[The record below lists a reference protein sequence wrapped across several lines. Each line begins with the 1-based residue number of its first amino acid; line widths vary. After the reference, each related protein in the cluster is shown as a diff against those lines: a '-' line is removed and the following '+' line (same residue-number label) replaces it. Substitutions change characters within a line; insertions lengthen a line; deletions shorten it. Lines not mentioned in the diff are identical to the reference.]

1 MTHIFSI
8 TPNLVQNSREPQ
20 LLRSQL
26 KHLQKQ
32 SLISLSRICLLF
44 ATWIYTFALHVA
56 HVKYLNPAWEYYGL
70 TYRPVD
76 LSEAA
81 IMAFLVTFAA
91 MVLPIKLARAS
102 SVVLLLLFAVVYVPT
117 VVITLGLDEDR
128 IERYGFSLLTL
139 GLAFGIACMAG
150 RLPTRREH
158 AAQLP
163 GVIFTRVFLWI
174 WLVCCVVLVYSYSS
188 IMTMAGLDDVYEQR
202 AAGASTSLLIS
213 YMQTYFSNVL
223 SPALIALG
231 LIQRKYWVVLIG
243 VVGCVIMYMITAQRT
258 IFLLPFVIIGLHYFL
273 KSGRAILRSSAF
285 PLFLLTIL
293 VLLCAT
299 YYADNSVV
307 SFFATYLVFRTLAL
321 PGLTFSQYFDAFG
334 TYGLTWWSH
343 IKGFDLFISAP
354 DFFASNPSWPNLG
367 FIVGELAYGNVENNV
382 NANLFSGDGL
392 AAAGPVGVL
401 VIGVV
406 FAVWIV
412 LLDRVTRGWDNTFA
426 ILVTLPL
433 GLSLT
438 NGHLS
443 TMMLSFGGLFW
454 LLIFQ
459 FHKPSAGNIRKQTE
473 KANSLKGEAQ
483 S

>member
-1 MTHIFSI
+1 MTHLIE
-8 TPNLVQNSREPQ
+8 TMPNSVKDSGESPLLRVHSQ
-20 LLRSQL
+20 LL
-26 KHLQKQ
+26 KKQ
-32 SLISLSRICLLF
+32 SLICFTRVNLLF
-44 ATWIYTFALHVA
+44 AAWIYTFALHLAYVE
-56 HVKYLNPAWEYYGL
+56 YLNPVWEYYGF
-70 TYRPVD
+70 TYRAVSWAD
-76 LSEAA
+76 FAF
-81 IMAFLVTFAA
+81 MAFLVTFAA

-102 SVVLLLLFAVVYVPT
+102 SIVILLLFTVVYVPT
-117 VVITLGLDEDR
+117 VVITLGLDTNR
-128 IERYGFSLLTL
+128 IERYGLSLLAL
-139 GLAFGIACMAG
+139 GLAFGIACLAA
-150 RLPTRREH
+150 RLPSRPEQVAR
-158 AAQLP
+158 LP
-163 GVIFTRVFLWI
+163 GVIFTRVFLWS
-174 WLVCCVVLVYSYSS
+174 WLISCAVLVYRYSS
-188 IMTMAGLDDVYEQR
+188 IMTMAGLDDVYQQR

-258 IFLLPFVIIGLHYFL
+258 IFLLPFVIIGLHYSL
-273 KSGRAILRSSAF
+273 KSSVSILRSSAF
-285 PLFLLTIL
+285 PLFLLTIV

-307 SFFATYLVFRTLAL
+307 SLFATYLVFRTLAL
-321 PGLTFSQYFDAFG
+321 PGLTFSQYFDEFG

-343 IKGFDLFISAP
+343 IRGFDLFISAP

-401 VIGVV
+401 VVGFV
-406 FAVWIV
+406 FAVWLV
-412 LLDRVTRGWDNTFA
+412 LLDRVTRGWDKTFA

-454 LLIFQ
+454 LLIFH
-459 FHKPSAGNIRKQTE
+459 FHKPTAGNIRKQAE
-473 KANSLKGEAQ
+473 KSNSSKGGAQ